1 MMTFNS
7 IHMLLTY
14 QCNYECDHCFTWG
27 SPRQSGVFTVD
38 KVENVFHQALA
49 LGTIQ
54 EFYFE
59 GGETFL
65 YYPLLHHAVAR
76 ATSLGFATGI
86 VTNGYWATTVDDA
99 LLWLRPLAEAGLDK
113 IEISCDLFHGNDGTD
128 GMDHP
133 GLIAARLLGLKMGS
147 IAIEPPTG
155 YRDPD
160 ASIPGEAIHGGD
172 VMYRGRAAVN
182 LTDGLPTQPWDS
194 FTSCPYENL
203 VNPGRIH
210 LDPLG
215 NLHVCQGLVIGNM
228 FFRSLT
234 DIVRDYDPAA
244 NSIVGPLLAGGP
256 SQLVREFNLPHEE
269 GYVDACHLCYTAREQ
284 LRSDF
289 TAVLAPDQMYGV
301 LETA

>member
-1 MMTFNS
+1 MMKFNS
-7 IHMLLTY
+7 IHVLLTY

-27 SPRQSGVFTVD
+27 SPQQSGVFTMD
-38 KVENVFHQALA
+38 KLDNVFHQALA

-65 YYPLLHHAVAR
+65 YYPLLHYAVAR

-99 LLWLRPLAEAGLDK
+99 LLWLRPLTEAGLDK
-113 IEISCDLFHGNDGTD
+113 IEISCDIFHGDLDPETEE
-128 GMDHP
+128 HP
-133 GLIAARLLGLKMGS
+133 GLMASRLLGLRTGS
-147 IAIEPPTG
+147 ITIDPPTS
-155 YRDPD
+155 YRDPQT
-160 ASIPGEAIHGGD
+160 SIPGEVVTGGD
-172 VMYRGRAAVN
+172 VMYRGRAIK

-203 VNPGRIH
+203 IDPGRIH

-215 NLHVCQGLVIGNM
+215 NLHLCQGLVMGNL
-228 FFRSLT
+228 FERPLAK
-234 DIVRDYDPAA
+234 IVRSFDPATYPIVNSLVVGGPTQLIWDYD
-244 NSIVGPLLAGGP
+244 
-256 SQLVREFNLPHEE
+256 LPHED

-301 LETA
+301 FAEV